1 MLWFGVPW
9 LVIRG
14 VLAGME
20 EEPRTCCAA
29 RFGLCDAEAGANDA
43 GEDVAGLRVPLAER
57 ATGSSG
63 RMRSARTGRLR
74 GGRKTRNRWGAGFR
88 RDRGFMRLWFR
99 LLPSCGRDEARWYG
113 HGVLAAVL
121 FTHTNILQKEIRS
134 YTIYTV

>member
-1 MLWFGVPW
+1 MFWFGVPW

-57 ATGSSG
+57 ATGRKLCGAPDEAAEAMGSRISEGPGIYEVVVPSS
-63 RMRSARTGRLR
+63 SVLRTG
-74 GGRKTRNRWGAGFR
+74 
-88 RDRGFMRLWFR
+88 
-99 LLPSCGRDEARWYG
+99 
-113 HGVLAAVL
+113 
-121 FTHTNILQKEIRS
+121 
-134 YTIYTV
+134 

>member
-1 MLWFGVPW
+1 MFWFGVPW

-57 ATGSSG
+57 ATG
-63 RMRSARTGRLR
+63 
-74 GGRKTRNRWGAGFR
+74 RKLCGALEPDGVT
-88 RDRGFMRLWFR
+88 DDGCAVR
-99 LLPSCGRDEARWYG
+99 LLACGALERAG
-113 HGVLAAVL
+113 CAAGEKL
-121 FTHTNILQKEIRS
+121 GIDGEPD
-134 YTIYTV
+134 

>member
-1 MLWFGVPW
+1 MFWFGVPW

-57 ATGSSG
+57 ATGRKLCGAPDEAAEDDCVDRLAECEALERAGCEAGENSESMGSWISEGPGIYEVVVPSS
-63 RMRSARTGRLR
+63 SVLRTG
-74 GGRKTRNRWGAGFR
+74 
-88 RDRGFMRLWFR
+88 
-99 LLPSCGRDEARWYG
+99 
-113 HGVLAAVL
+113 
-121 FTHTNILQKEIRS
+121 
-134 YTIYTV
+134 